1 MLLLIDNYDSFTYN
15 LYQYLSELGQD
26 VRVFRNDKIT
36 LEQIEA
42 LKPERIVISP
52 GPSTPQNAGI
62 SNDVIRHFGP
72 RIPVLGVC
80 LGHQCIGYVYGARV
94 ERAGEIVHG
103 KSSLIF
109 HDGKGIFEGIAN
121 PFSAIRYHSLAVMPQ
136 DFPDVLEVTA
146 RTRNGLIMGI
156 RHREY
161 PVTGIQFHPESIKT
175 EVGKVLL
182 ANFLHGG
189 KPRGIIREAISLVI
203 EGKSLSKEQASGVMT
218 EIMEGSATPAQIGS
232 FITALCHKGETVEEI
247 AGLAQV
253 MREKATRISVNGML
267 VDTCGTGG
275 DTLATFNISTAAA
288 FVTAG
293 AGLKVAKHGNR
304 AMSSR
309 CGSADVM
316 EALGVKID
324 MPPADVK
331 RCLEEI
337 GIGFMFA
344 PLFHPAMK
352 YAAAP
357 RKEIGI
363 RTVFNILGPLT
374 NPAGAQAQVIGVP
387 DIDLTLK
394 MAQVLRQLGAHH
406 VLVVHGEDGL
416 DEFSI
421 SVKTDVCELKD
432 GNINSY
438 SVAPEDFGLE
448 RASLES
454 IRGGTA
460 EENAARLCAI
470 LKGERSPLRDAVL
483 MYAAAALVAGDK
495 VENLAEGVLL
505 AGRAIDDGS
514 ALKKL
519 EQLVE
524 FSKSISCL
532 VQ

>member
-26 VRVFRNDKIT
+26 VRVFRNNKIT
-36 LEQIEA
+36 LEQIEDM
-42 LKPERIVISP
+42 KPEKIVISP

-72 RIPVLGVC
+72 RIPILGVC
-80 LGHQCIGYVYGARV
+80 LGHQCIGYVYGAQV
-94 ERAGEIVHG
+94 EQAGEIVHG

-109 HDGKGIFEGIAN
+109 HDGKGIFTGLAN
-121 PFSAIRYHSLAVMPQ
+121 PFSAIRYHSLAVMPRE
-136 DFPDVLEVTA
+136 FPSILEITA
-146 RTRNGLIMGI
+146 RTQNGLVMGI

-161 PVTGIQFHPESIKT
+161 PVVGVQFHPESIKT
-175 EVGKVLL
+175 EAGKILL
-182 ANFLHGG
+182 LNFLEGG
-189 KPRGIIREAISLVI
+189 RPRGVIKEAIAQVVS
-203 EGKSLSKEQASGVMT
+203 GKSLSMEQASGVMS
-218 EIMEGSATPAQIGS
+218 EVMEGSATPAQIS
-232 FITALCHKGETVEEI
+232 AFVTALRNKGETVDEI

-253 MREKATRISVNGML
+253 MRDKAARISVSGTL

-275 DTLATFNISTAAA
+275 DTLSTFNISTAAA
-288 FVTAG
+288 FVSAG

-324 MPPADVK
+324 MPPAEVK
-331 RCLEEI
+331 KCLDEI

-344 PLFHPAMK
+344 PIFHPAMK
-352 YAAAP
+352 YAAIP
-357 RKEIGI
+357 RREIGI

-374 NPAGAQAQVIGVP
+374 NPAGAQAQVIGVTELS
-387 DIDLTLK
+387 LTDKL
-394 MAQVLRQLGAHH
+394 AQVLQRLGSQH

-421 SVKTDVCELKD
+421 SQRTHICELKG
-432 GNINSY
+432 GNIKNY

-448 RASLES
+448 RAGLES

-460 EENAARLCAI
+460 EENAVRMRHIFA
-470 LKGERSPLRDAVL
+470 GEKSPLRDATC

-495 VENLAEGVLL
+495 VDTLAEGVLL
-505 AGRAIDDGS
+505 AGQAIDNGS
-514 ALKKL
+514 ALGKL

-524 FSKSISCL
+524 FSKEVSRTVS
-532 VQ
+532 